1 MKLKASVNL
10 LNNLVR
16 NKDLSKNYAVDENKD
31 LRRLSPKK
39 DTALGCLLAGIDR
52 VETIPDYIKT
62 SWFNWIYYAMLMI
75 KDEEV
80 DALAESMA
88 RGLEEYHMAYF
99 SQDFV
104 NSLPEGQRK
113 AAEAMLSPHLK
124 QIKGETEMADSLKS
138 WVIQMALKCKIDN
151 YWEWQRMGATRG
163 YNNFAASKIAK
174 RIVTEIDGVPYREE
188 SNIFEL
194 IEAMLGGYV
203 TERSELK
210 DKV

>member
-1 MKLKASVNL
+1 MKLKESVSL

-39 DTALGCLLAGIDR
+39 DTALGCLLAGIER

-104 NSLPEGQRK
+104 NSLPEDKRK
-113 AAEAMLSPHLK
+113 AAEVLMGSHLK
-124 QIKGETEMADSLKS
+124 HIKGDTEMDDSLKS
-138 WVIQMALKCKIDN
+138 WVI
-151 YWEWQRMGATRG
+151 
-163 YNNFAASKIAK
+163 
-174 RIVTEIDGVPYREE
+174 
-188 SNIFEL
+188 
-194 IEAMLGGYV
+194 
-203 TERSELK
+203 
-210 DKV
+210 

>member
-1 MKLKASVNL
+1 MKLKESVSL

-104 NSLPEGQRK
+104 NSLPEDKRK
-113 AAEAMLSPHLK
+113 AAEVLMGSHLK
-124 QIKGETEMADSLKS
+124 HIKGETEMADSLKS
-138 WVIQMALKCKIDN
+138 WVI
-151 YWEWQRMGATRG
+151 
-163 YNNFAASKIAK
+163 
-174 RIVTEIDGVPYREE
+174 
-188 SNIFEL
+188 
-194 IEAMLGGYV
+194 
-203 TERSELK
+203 
-210 DKV
+210 

>member
-1 MKLKASVNL
+1 MKLKESVSL

-88 RGLEEYHMAYF
+88 RGLEEYNMAYF
-99 SQDFV
+99 AQDFV
-104 NSLPEGQRK
+104 SSLPEGQRK

-138 WVIQMALKCKIDN
+138 WVI
-151 YWEWQRMGATRG
+151 
-163 YNNFAASKIAK
+163 
-174 RIVTEIDGVPYREE
+174 
-188 SNIFEL
+188 
-194 IEAMLGGYV
+194 
-203 TERSELK
+203 
-210 DKV
+210 